1 MKNKASIPYNIRQ
14 IADIFKAM
22 RELLCIKQ
30 KDLAKEI
37 GITKGALS
45 LFESMKATINE
56 EKIFKIAE
64 ILHINPAWIKSESEV
79 FLKSDEI
86 LYLTAKKEEPLL
98 TFQRYANDCFYL
110 HIFKTPHPLH
120 SFTPKYLLK
129 QEFVVTV
136 GKVGDVFC
144 IIRTPDLKSSEDF
157 NRYFMYKALSDINI
171 HASYFILENFENKKE
186 ILEKIENKM
195 ITKEELL
202 WLYKLA
208 KVATAE
214 ISLSIEEKELILALR
229 LKKISATEA
238 KKIVLEHQK
247 HRK

>member
-1 MKNKASIPYNIRQ
+1 MKNKAPIPY
-14 IADIFKAM
+14 IFKAM
-22 RELLCIKQ
+22 RELLGFKQ
-30 KDLAKEI
+30 EEIAKKI
-37 GITKGALS
+37 GIGRSALS
-45 LFESMKATINE
+45 LFEAMKSTISK
-56 EKIFKIAE
+56 EKVFKIAE
-64 ILHINPAWIKSESEV
+64 ILHINPDWLKGESN
-79 FLKSDEI
+79 FLLKSDGI
-86 LYLTAKKEEPLL
+86 LYLTAKEEKPLL
-98 TFQRYANDCFYL
+98 TFQRYANDCLYL

-157 NRYFMYKALSDINI
+157 NRYFMYKALSDLNI
-171 HASYFILENFENKKE
+171 HASYFVLENFENKKE
-186 ILEKIENKM
+186 ILEKIENKA

-202 WLYKLA
+202 RLYRLA
-208 KVATAE
+208 KVTTAE
-214 ISLSIEEKELILALR
+214 ISLSTEEKDLILALR